1 MGVKNT
7 TFYKTTEHFVE
18 RAHERF
24 GIQKDAGSAMKFFRQ
39 NANHVNYSGQQ
50 SNKQGKQLEVW
61 QNDDIVFILD
71 PSTYSIITTYPTDF
85 LYQEERETT
94 DLKDSVITNI
104 ERSIDNEIYNEYLG
118 FVDTNEESIIRAS
131 ELMKAMR
138 GTKRRDYRER
148 QIAELQGL
156 LSNVVKDL
164 ELTNVAKNKLEGV
177 KQSLAKR

>member
-104 ERSIDNEIYNEYLG
+104 ERSIDNEIYNEYID
-118 FVDTNEESIIRAS
+118 FVNNNEENISRAFQ
-131 ELMKAMR
+131 LMQVMKR
-138 GTKRRDYRER
+138 TKRRDYRDK
-148 QIAELQGL
+148 QIEELQEL
-156 LSNVVKDL
+156 LSSVTKEL
-164 ELTNVAKNKLEGV
+164 EIKNVAKTRLEVV
-177 KQSLAKR
+177 KQALVKK